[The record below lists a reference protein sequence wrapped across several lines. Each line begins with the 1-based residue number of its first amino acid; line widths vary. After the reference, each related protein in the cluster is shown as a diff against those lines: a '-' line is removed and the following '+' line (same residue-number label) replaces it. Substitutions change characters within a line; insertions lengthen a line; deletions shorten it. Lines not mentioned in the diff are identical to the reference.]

1 MRGRNNVDSNRRTL
15 LACLGTAW
23 LLPLS
28 RAALAGTEPV
38 VAGISR
44 IELKVSNLATSM
56 TFYGRLFGNAGWQR
70 SSDGRAWL
78 PLGTSTLV
86 LEEATV
92 AAQARSVFAVTDFDA
107 ALLQGYLAAQ
117 NLHADLDGEGL
128 LVLQDGDGIT
138 TALKD
143 LRASP
148 PLLAPAVVQGGNEA
162 PLFAAL
168 QVDEVHLAVSNLEVD
183 ALFYSRLLGRT
194 ASQVAGSLWYELGQ
208 GRLRLS
214 QTPPGQQAG
223 ANYFAVLVANTD
235 MEAAGER
242 VFAAGGLVENFL
254 PNGFSFWDP
263 DGLRVLV
270 RSTIQ
275 H

>member
-1 MRGRNNVDSNRRTL
+1 MDGNRRKL
-15 LACLGTAW
+15 LGCLGTAW

-28 RAALAGTEPV
+28 RPALAGAEPV
-38 VAGISR
+38 LAGIAR
-44 IELKVSNLATSM
+44 VELQVGNLATSM
-56 TFYGRLFGNAGWQR
+56 AFYGRLFGNTGWQR
-70 SSDGRAWL
+70 SADGRAWL
-78 PLGTSTLV
+78 PLGTSVLV
-86 LEEATV
+86 LEEASH
-92 AAQARSVFAVTDFDA
+92 AAQARTVLGVEEFDA
-107 ALLQGYLAAQ
+107 VQLQGYLAAQ
-117 NLHADLDGEGL
+117 NLRADVDGEGVVSL
-128 LVLQDGDGIT
+128 RDGDQIV

-143 LRASP
+143 RQAPSP
-148 PLLAPAVVQGGNEA
+148 TLTPVTVQDSAEA
-162 PLFAAL
+162 KLFEAL

-194 ASQVAGSLWYELGQ
+194 GSQLAGSLWYELGQ

-223 ANYFAVLVANTD
+223 PNYFAVLVANTD
-235 MEAAGER
+235 METASER

-270 RSTIQ
+270 RSTTQ